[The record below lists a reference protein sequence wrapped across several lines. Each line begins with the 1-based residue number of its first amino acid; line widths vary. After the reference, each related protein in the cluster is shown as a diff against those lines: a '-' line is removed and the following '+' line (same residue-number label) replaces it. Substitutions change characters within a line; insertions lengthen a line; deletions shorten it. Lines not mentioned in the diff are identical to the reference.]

1 MNPQIGDLSEDG
13 YWVLTAEGW
22 QPSEKQIQA
31 LNQGASP
38 HTESNSQQVAMVT
51 LTPDVKETQSTIRMK
66 YIFSGA
72 IAFTL
77 VLLLFGMYLDSWTT
91 VDEDAEEIGMKGGIG
106 LTGVT
111 VDCSEVTGTDSETGE
126 SNKDLCKFY
135 GGLSTGEFPVSQVL
149 VANTVGELVEDVPN
163 EMSGNLD
170 TMCASYKELNEVLD
184 DSEIADDIGKCE
196 DRLTAGSTAITFFW
210 LSFISALVT
219 LSVVLATANKYE
231 IPYSNEVEKFGIL
244 SSAILALFGL
254 ALWLVLRPQSSDT
267 GLGSAF
273 YLTLL
278 CIVLLSALA
287 ALQFIRPKAVGE
299 VVLFE

>member
-31 LNQGASP
+31 LNQGATP

-51 LTPDVKETQSTIRMK
+51 LTPDVKKTQSTDLMK

-91 VDEDAEEIGMKGGIG
+91 VDEDSQEIGMEGGIG

-111 VDCSEVTGTDSETGE
+111 IDCSEVTGTDEAGD
-126 SNKDLCKFY
+126 SNKDFCKFSA
-135 GGLSTGEFPVSQVL
+135 GTLTGEITISQIVMATS
-149 VANTVGELVEDVPN
+149 VEELVEDLPD
-163 EMSGNLD
+163 EMSGDLE
-170 TMCASYKELNEVLD
+170 TMCASMKEL
-184 DSEIADDIGKCE
+184 SELIEDPEADEDIGKCD
-196 DRLTAGSTAITFFW
+196 DRSTAGSVGITFFW

-219 LSVVLATANKYE
+219 LSVVLATANKYD

-244 SSAILALFGL
+244 SSAILALFGFV
-254 ALWLVLRPQSSDT
+254 LWLILKPSNGDT
-267 GLGSAF
+267 SFSGAF

-287 ALQFIRPKAVGE
+287 ALQFIRPKAVGD

>member
-31 LNQGASP
+31 LNEGATP

-51 LTPDVKETQSTIRMK
+51 LTPDVKKTQSTDLMK

-77 VLLLFGMYLDSWTT
+77 VLLLIGMYMDAWTT
-91 VDEDAEEIGMKGGIG
+91 PDEDSQEIGMEGGIG

-111 VDCSEVTGTDSETGE
+111 FDCSEVTGTDEDGN
-126 SNKDLCKFY
+126 SNKDFCKFSA
-135 GGLSTGEFPVSQVL
+135 GAFTGEITISQIVM
-149 VANTVGELVEDVPN
+149 ANSVEELVEDLPD
-163 EMSGNLD
+163 EMSGDLD
-170 TMCASYKELNEVLD
+170 TMCASMKEL
-184 DSEIADDIGKCE
+184 SELIEDPEADEDIGKCD
-196 DRLTAGSTAITFFW
+196 DRSTAGSVGITFFW

-219 LSVVLATANKYE
+219 LSVVLATANEFE

-244 SSAILALFGL
+244 SSAILALFGFV
-254 ALWLVLRPQSSDT
+254 LWLIFKPSNGDT
-267 GLGSAF
+267 SFGSAF

-287 ALQFIRPKAVGE
+287 ALQFIRPKSVGD

>member
-31 LNQGASP
+31 LNQGAAP
-38 HTESNSQQVAMVT
+38 HTESDSQQVAMVT
-51 LTPDVKETQSTIRMK
+51 LTPNVKKTQSTDLMK

-77 VLLLFGMYLDSWTT
+77 VLLLIGMYLDGWTT
-91 VDEDAEEIGMKGGIG
+91 PDEDSQEIGMEGGIG

-111 VDCSEVTGTDSETGE
+111 IDCSEVTGTDSDGD
-126 SNKDLCKFY
+126 SNKDFCKFSA
-135 GGLSTGEFPVSQVL
+135 GTLTGEITISQIVM
-149 VANTVGELVEDVPN
+149 ANSVEELVEDLPD
-163 EMSGNLD
+163 EMSGDLD
-170 TMCASYKELNEVLD
+170 TMCASMKELNELID
-184 DSEIADDIGKCE
+184 DPEADEDIGKCD
-196 DRLTAGSTAITFFW
+196 DRSTAGSVGITFFW

-244 SSAILALFGL
+244 SSAILALFGFV
-254 ALWLVLRPQSSDT
+254 LWLILKPSNGDT
-267 GLGSAF
+267 SFGSAF

-287 ALQFIRPKAVGE
+287 ALQFIRPKSVGD

>member
-31 LNQGASP
+31 LNEGATP

-51 LTPDVKETQSTIRMK
+51 LTPDVKKTQSTDLMK

-77 VLLLFGMYLDSWTT
+77 VLLLIGMYLDSWTT
-91 VDEDAEEIGMKGGIG
+91 AEDNSEEMQGGIG

-111 VDCSEVTGTDSETGE
+111 FDCSEVSGTDPETGE
-126 SNKDLCKFY
+126 SNKDLCKLAAGILTDELTTSQF
-135 GGLSTGEFPVSQVL
+135 LSATSVDEL
-149 VANTVGELVEDVPN
+149 ANDLPDV
-163 EMSGNLD
+163 MSGNLD
-170 TMCASYKELNEVLD
+170 DMCGIMEDQGMD
-184 DSEIADDIGKCE
+184 DVKKCE
-196 DRLTAGSTAITFFW
+196 DRSTAGSVGITFFW

-219 LSVVLATANKYE
+219 LSVVLATANEFE

-244 SSAILALFGL
+244 SSAILALFGFV
-254 ALWLVLRPQSSDT
+254 LWLIFKPSNGDT
-267 GLGSAF
+267 SFGSAF

-287 ALQFIRPKAVGE
+287 ALQFIRPKSVGD